1 MRPEECDVCQ
11 FISILDRFPKVQTP
25 HDDIPPPPRFFPAA
39 PSPPWTLSPGP
50 GGGGASWAQGRRG
63 PIGRRG
69 VSVTPKGLGGSTGP
83 SPAAFPMTS
92 LTLNFC
98 HCPVDDPGGGG
109 GGRTTRGPGAANN
122 NNTEGVVHGPGV
134 VASQTP
140 RLRSVRQPCGGGSVG
155 WLRILPS
162 PSH

>member
-1 MRPEECDVCQ
+1 MRTEECDVGQ
-11 FISILDRFPKVQTP
+11 FISILDRFPKNQTP

-83 SPAAFPMTS
+83 SPAAFPMSS
-92 LTLNFC
+92 LTSHDFPD
-98 HCPVDDPGGGG
+98 HPGARRRKQQQHRRGRPWAG
-109 GGRTTRGPGAANN
+109 GGRVSDSTTQISSA
-122 NNTEGVVHGPGV
+122 T
-134 VASQTP
+134 
-140 RLRSVRQPCGGGSVG
+140 LWGGGSVG
-155 WLRILPS
+155 WLIGDPPR
-162 PSH
+162 